1 MTMASKQ
8 QKVKSQLEVEK
19 GDHQYNLQKV
29 KEADEERKREIQEV
43 IEIKDERSQMVNT
56 EKDEIRR
63 LNREAAR
70 TSQAVR
76 DLVREQ
82 TLRSSFDRM
91 AEAAQCQAFVGRG
104 PQTGH
109 KNKSS
114 VKLG

>member
-1 MTMASKQ
+1 MSIYRVKQ
-8 QKVKSQLEVEK
+8 AL
-19 GDHQYNLQKV
+19 
-29 KEADEERKREIQEV
+29 EERKREIQED
-43 IEIKDERSQMVNT
+43 IEVKDERSRMVNT
-56 EKDEIRR
+56 EKEEIRR
-63 LNREAAR
+63 LNRDAAR

-91 AEAAQCQAFVGRG
+91 AETAQHQALVGRG

-114 VKLG
+114 VRLG